1 MLKVSEQTTPY
12 GLWDVTGTPRSEAI
26 RIDGDVATDIAIVG
40 GGFCGLSAAL
50 HLAEAGLAPI
60 VLEAEEP
67 GFGASGRNG
76 GQVIAGIKLDPGEL
90 SDHFG
95 PAEAEA
101 LYRFGAGTAET
112 VFSLIER
119 FQIRCEA
126 HRDGW
131 IQAAHS
137 PAMLKA
143 VQRRVSELQIKG
155 ADVEWLNSTE
165 IQNLVGTPYYK
176 GGMLDRRSGMVQ
188 PLSYARGLARAAASM
203 GATILSNTPV
213 RNLRREGSAWRLET
227 PTGAVLAKHV
237 LLATNGYLGDLYPM
251 LKTAMIVV
259 QSYQIATDPLPPHLD
274 QTVLPSRLPV
284 SDLMD
289 LGVYFRRDDSGR
301 FIAGGR
307 GSLTAREE
315 PVLFH
320 NLARS
325 ANILFPQLSDTP
337 FTTRWGGKLT
347 LTRDHLPRV
356 IQLEPCL
363 LAAYGCNGRGVAL
376 ATVMGKI
383 AAERIRG
390 RTHADLPITVM
401 EPARYPFHSLRLP
414 VMMVVHKFSRLRRR
428 FARA

>member
-1 MLKVSEQTTPY
+1 MLRVPEQTTPY
-12 GLWDVTGTPRSEAI
+12 GLWEITGAPRSEAR
-26 RIDGDVATDIAIVG
+26 RINGDVSTDIAIVG

-50 HLAEAGLAPI
+50 HLAEAGLAPL
-60 VLEAEEP
+60 VLEAQEP

-76 GQVIAGIKLDPGEL
+76 GQVIAGIKLDPSEL
-90 SDHFG
+90 AVRFR

-143 VQRRVSELQIKG
+143 VRRRVTELQDKG
-155 ADVEWLNSTE
+155 ADVEWLDSE
-165 IQNLVGTPYYK
+165 VIQRMIGTPYYK
-176 GGMLDRRSGMVQ
+176 GGMIDRRSGMVQ
-188 PLSYARGLARAAASM
+188 PLSYARGLAGAAASM
-203 GATILSNTPV
+203 GATILGNTPV
-213 RNLRREGSAWRLET
+213 RRLTRDGAAWRLET
-227 PTGAVLAKHV
+227 PGGTVLARHV
-237 LLATNGYLGDLYPM
+237 LLATNGYLGDLYPV

-259 QSYQIATDPLPPHLD
+259 QSYQIATEPLPPDLD
-274 QTVLPSRLPV
+274 RTVVPSRLPV

-289 LGVYFRRDDSGR
+289 LGLYFRRDDAGR
-301 FIAGGR
+301 FIAGGG
-307 GSLTAREE
+307 GSLTDKEE
-315 PVLFH
+315 PALFH
-320 NLARS
+320 ALARS
-325 ANILFPQLSDTP
+325 ANILFPQLSETP
-337 FTTRWGGKLT
+337 FTSRWGGKLT

-356 IQLEPCL
+356 IELEPGL
-363 LAAYGCNGRGVAL
+363 VAAYGCNGRGVAL
-376 ATVMGKI
+376 ATVMGRL

-390 RTHADLPITVM
+390 ITHTDLPVAVM
-401 EPARYPFHSLRLP
+401 EPARYAFHNLRLP
-414 VMMVVHKFSRLRRR
+414 VMMTVRKFRRLRRR